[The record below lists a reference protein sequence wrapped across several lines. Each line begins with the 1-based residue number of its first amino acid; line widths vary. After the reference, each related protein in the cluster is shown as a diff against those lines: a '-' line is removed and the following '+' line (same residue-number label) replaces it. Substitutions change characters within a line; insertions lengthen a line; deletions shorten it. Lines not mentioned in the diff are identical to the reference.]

1 MELLHFY
8 AFRWTL
14 YVIEILV
21 AAIPFFL
28 NKKRRSY
35 FYLRLALGFVAIGL
49 CLLGSSFLQNAVFTA
64 SHYDDSTQ
72 VALSIALYIFYFFSL
87 CFFMFSLFKETWG
100 ASFSSLTQAFSV
112 RQIAFCIFIL
122 LMTIFGKEHNF
133 LVYGS
138 ASFITF
144 LYYLGI
150 YLGTYTAYF
159 ASMRKVI
166 FRADNALPAKLLWI
180 YVPVV
185 GGLLAINS
193 VAEIFNENDI
203 ILYTMLLSIEI
214 IAFLVLFV
222 ADYLLRINDEL
233 TVENRIV
240 ARLLEDQA
248 NQFKFSKANAEDL
261 RRKAHDLKHQVRILR
276 KGGEEAEKLLSS
288 LEEDIDDFESTIYLD
303 NQVLNIAL
311 REKWGYCK
319 KHRIRFSY
327 AGDPSAFAGL
337 SAVDLFTMTGNI
349 FDNAIEATMK
359 LSDKSRRVISVSIYH
374 KSGMSSLRCDNFY
387 EGEISVENGI
397 YSTSKNDR
405 FNHGYGIRSIDLIAR
420 KYGGFVDISAKNG
433 IFVLQVTIPDSEE
446 GNE

>member
-14 YVIEILV
+14 YVVEILI

-28 NKKRRSY
+28 RKNRRDH
-35 FYLRLALGFVAIGL
+35 FYLRLVLGFLSLGL
-49 CLLGSSFLQNAVFTA
+49 CLLGTSFLQDTIFA
-64 SHYDDSTQ
+64 SAHYDDSVQ
-72 VALSIALYIFYFFSL
+72 VTLSIILYISYFFLL
-87 CFFMFSLFKETWG
+87 CLFMFAIFKEKWG
-100 ASFSSLTQAFSV
+100 AVFSSLTQAFSV

-122 LMTIFGKEHNF
+122 LMTIFGKDHNF

-138 ASFITF
+138 ASFVTF
-144 LYYLGI
+144 LYYFGI
-150 YLGTYTAYF
+150 YLAAYTVYF
-159 ASMRKVI
+159 VSMRKVI
-166 FRADNALPAKLLWI
+166 FRANNALPPRLLWI

-185 GGLLAINS
+185 GGLLSINS

-203 ILYTMLLSIEI
+203 TLYCLLLSIEI
-214 IAFLVLFV
+214 IAFLVLFI

-240 ARLLEDQA
+240 ARLLQDQA
-248 NQFKFSKANAEDL
+248 SQFKFSKANAEDL

-276 KGGEEAEKLLSS
+276 EGGEEAEKLLSS

-319 KHRIRFSY
+319 KHHIRFSY

-387 EGEISVENGI
+387 EGEITVENGI
-397 YSTSKNDR
+397 YHTSKSDR
-405 FNHGYGIRSIDLIAR
+405 FNHGYGIRSIDMIAR

-433 IFVLQVTIPDSEE
+433 IFVLQVTIPDEE
-446 GNE
+446 EQTA

>member
-14 YVIEILV
+14 YVVEILI

-28 NKKRRSY
+28 RKNRRDH
-35 FYLRLALGFVAIGL
+35 FYLRLVLGFLSLGQ
-49 CLLGSSFLQNAVFTA
+49 CLLGTSFLQDTIFA
-64 SHYDDSTQ
+64 SAHYDDSVQ
-72 VALSIALYIFYFFSL
+72 VTLSIILYISYFFLL
-87 CFFMFSLFKETWG
+87 CLFMFAIFKEKWG
-100 ASFSSLTQAFSV
+100 AVFSSLTQAFSV
-112 RQIAFCIFIL
+112 RQVAFCIFIL
-122 LMTIFGKEHNF
+122 LMTIFGKDHNF

-138 ASFITF
+138 ASFVTF
-144 LYYLGI
+144 LYYFGI
-150 YLGTYTAYF
+150 YLAAYTVYF
-159 ASMRKVI
+159 VSMRKVI
-166 FRADNALPAKLLWI
+166 FRANNALPPRLLWI

-185 GGLLAINS
+185 GGLLSINS

-203 ILYTMLLSIEI
+203 TLYCLLLSIEI
-214 IAFLVLFV
+214 IAFLVLFI

-240 ARLLEDQA
+240 ARLLQDQA
-248 NQFKFSKANAEDL
+248 SQFKFSKANAEDL

-276 KGGEEAEKLLSS
+276 EGGEEAEKLLSS

-319 KHRIRFSY
+319 KHHIRFSY

-387 EGEISVENGI
+387 EGEITVENGI
-397 YSTSKNDR
+397 YHTSKSDR
-405 FNHGYGIRSIDLIAR
+405 FNHGYGIRSIDMIAR

-433 IFVLQVTIPDSEE
+433 IFVLQVTIPDEE
-446 GNE
+446 EQTA

>member
-14 YVIEILV
+14 YVVEILI

-28 NKKRRSY
+28 RKNRRDH
-35 FYLRLALGFVAIGL
+35 FYLRLVLGFLSLGL
-49 CLLGSSFLQNAVFTA
+49 CLLGTSFLQDTIFA
-64 SHYDDSTQ
+64 SAHYDNSVQ
-72 VALSIALYIFYFFSL
+72 VTLSITLYISYFFLL
-87 CFFMFSLFKETWG
+87 CLFMFAIFKEKWG
-100 ASFSSLTQAFSV
+100 AVFSSLTQAFSV
-112 RQIAFCIFIL
+112 RQVAFCIFIL
-122 LMTIFGKEHNF
+122 LMTIFGKDHNF

-138 ASFITF
+138 ASFVTF
-144 LYYLGI
+144 LYYFGI
-150 YLGTYTAYF
+150 YLAAYTVYF
-159 ASMRKVI
+159 VSMRKVI
-166 FRADNALPAKLLWI
+166 FRANNALPPRLLWI

-185 GGLLAINS
+185 GGLLSINS

-203 ILYTMLLSIEI
+203 TLYCLLLSIEI
-214 IAFLVLFV
+214 IAFLVLFI

-240 ARLLEDQA
+240 ARLLQDQA
-248 NQFKFSKANAEDL
+248 SQFKFSKANAEDL

-276 KGGEEAEKLLSS
+276 EGGEEAEKLLSS

-319 KHRIRFSY
+319 KHHIRFSY

-387 EGEISVENGI
+387 EGEITVENGI
-397 YSTSKNDR
+397 YHTSKSDR
-405 FNHGYGIRSIDLIAR
+405 FNHGYGIRSIDMIAR

-433 IFVLQVTIPDSEE
+433 IFVLQVTIPDEE
-446 GNE
+446 EQTA